1 MLSHHEFATLMLV
14 DDNSGPTE
22 LDRADVEALLAH
34 HLIRLES
41 FGSNHSRPQVT
52 IEGYA
57 FLRAVGRVRA
67 SDSWPCRASQ

>member
-41 FGSNHSRPQVT
+41 FGPNHRRHRIT
-52 IEGYA
+52 IEGCA
-57 FLRAVGRVRA
+57 FLQAIGRVRA
-67 SDSWPCRASQ
+67 RDCWPRRGSQ